1 MQTIERFAAG
11 RRRAARR
18 AAFGI
23 AAGLLAVIG
32 AAAAATAYF
41 FPTAA
46 KSAFRATTAII
57 AQSWSGAFEGTG
69 GGSGGGGS
77 GADILGSAP
86 EEIPSVASDSAR
98 GVAADIPPGTTVLP
112 GAASVAGG
120 GNDTAA
126 GAPVAA
132 SDAAGSH
139 ADEIPAAD
147 GARVPSG
154 LPTTTPPGEES
165 LSFPFS
171 PPDVASPA
179 PAAKIPSPCDIA
191 SAALEMPSRA
201 AFINEIAW
209 MGSPPRAGE
218 TAEAA
223 GNREWIELA
232 NFSASPLDVS
242 GWQLEDAAGKLDI
255 VIGRGDAAVIPAG
268 GFYLLERGGGPAES
282 GTIPGIEADQGYAGA
297 LSNEGATLTLFGPGC
312 AVADRI
318 SAVSGWPGGDNTDK
332 RTLERDADGY
342 GWHTSVDPGGTPKA
356 KNSVPAPVSAGG
368 GGGASGTGGGNDSNS
383 GATST
388 AEEPPC
394 AIAEV
399 SSTVIEIAAVQIAG
413 DAPDNDFV
421 KLFNPSAVAVDVG
434 GWKLKKKSATG
445 AEYSLRTFPLGST
458 VPAEGYF
465 VWANGGNGFGAA
477 IHANATSS
485 ETLAADNSVALFD
498 ASGTV
503 MDAVA
508 WGTGEGQYGEGAPY
522 PADPGAGQALA
533 RKFSDGAIRD
543 TGDNAADFTL

>member
-1 MQTIERFAAG
+1 MADVPQ
-11 RRRAARR
+11 
-18 AAFGI
+18 
-23 AAGLLAVIG
+23 G
-32 AAAAATAYF
+32 AA
-41 FPTAA
+41 
-46 KSAFRATTAII
+46 
-57 AQSWSGAFEGTG
+57 
-69 GGSGGGGS
+69 
-77 GADILGSAP
+77 
-86 EEIPSVASDSAR
+86 
-98 GVAADIPPGTTVLP
+98 VLP
-112 GAASVAGG
+112 GAASAAGG
-120 GNDTAA
+120 GNGATAD
-126 GAPVAA
+126 APVEA

-147 GARVPSG
+147 GANASSG
-154 LPTTTPPGEES
+154 LSATAPPGEEPLS
-165 LSFPFS
+165 LPFS
-171 PPDVASPA
+171 PPAAASSA
-179 PAAKIPSPCDIA
+179 PAAKIPPPCDIA

-232 NFSASPLDVS
+232 NFSAAPLDVS

-356 KNSVPAPVSAGG
+356 KNSVPAPVLAGG
-368 GGGASGTGGGNDSNS
+368 SGGASGAGGGNDSNS

-388 AEEPPC
+388 SEEPPC

-399 SSTVIEIAAVQIAG
+399 SSTVIEIAEVQIAG

-445 AEYSLRTFPLGST
+445 AEYSLRTFPVGSM
-458 VPAEGYF
+458 VPADGYF

-477 IHANATSS
+477 IHADATSS

-508 WGTGEGQYGEGAPY
+508 WGMGEGQYGEGAPY